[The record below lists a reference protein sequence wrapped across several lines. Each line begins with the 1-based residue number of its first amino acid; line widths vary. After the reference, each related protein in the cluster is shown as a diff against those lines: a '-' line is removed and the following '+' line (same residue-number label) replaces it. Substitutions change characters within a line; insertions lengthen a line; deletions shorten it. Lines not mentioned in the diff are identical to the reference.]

1 MIKKS
6 SEAGMKAFIID
17 SRWVLRAIIDG
28 LPDSKSTDPNLYI
41 DLKGNNLSRDGTLS
55 LLTIL
60 VEPRHTVHLL
70 DITTLGVDAF
80 SIAGSGGQT
89 IKRILESRDVV
100 KVFFDIRNASDALF
114 GLYNIR
120 VEGIED
126 LKLLELASRDSP
138 KEYVNGL
145 VMCVERD
152 IPISTM
158 EKRHW
163 MKAKQE
169 TLDSFG
175 LLMDASY
182 DITDN
187 RPLCQEMKS
196 SYLKD
201 ILHMPALHEL
211 YRAMLCDAWWRE
223 IEEETTT
230 RIAFS
235 QSKGF
240 IGRGQHMTSAPC
252 RWLYWRPHA
261 KEERSHELLACRRG
275 SMDSSDEAD
284 PGALYIYTRPTEGQ
298 NDEPSKML
306 EVSSIRGPR
315 GGASYSG
322 GFEFVFDNDC

>member
-1 MIKKS
+1 MD
-6 SEAGMKAFIID
+6 AFIID
-17 SRWVLRAIIDG
+17 SRWVLRAFIDG
-28 LPDSKSTDPNLYI
+28 LPDSKGTDPSLYI

-70 DITTLGVDAF
+70 DITILGVDAF

-89 IKRILESRDVV
+89 IKRILESRDIV

-126 LKLLELASRDSP
+126 LQLLELASRDSP

-145 VMCVERD
+145 ATCVERY
-152 IPISTM
+152 IPTSTM

-163 MKAKQE
+163 MKAKQR
-169 TLDSFG
+169 TRGLFG
-175 LLMDASY
+175 PLMGASY
-182 DITDN
+182 DITDS
-187 RPLCQEMKS
+187 RPLCRELES
-196 SYLKD
+196 SCLKD
-201 ILHMPALHEL
+201 ILHMPALREL
-211 YRAMLCDAWWRE
+211 YRAKLCNAWLRE

-240 IGRGQHMTSAPC
+240 IGRGQHMALAPC
-252 RWLYWRPHA
+252 RWLYWRLDT
-261 KEERSHELLACRRG
+261 KEERSHELLTCRRG
-275 SMDSSDEAD
+275 SIDSSDEAD
-284 PGALYIYTRPTEGQ
+284 PGAPYTYTRPTEGQ
-298 NDEPSKML
+298 NDEPLKML
-306 EVSSIRGPR
+306 EALSIRGPR
-315 GGASYSG
+315 GGARYSG
-322 GFEFVFDNDC
+322 GFEFVFDDDC